1 MSRLSLTERK
11 SALKYGKIKD
21 NSLERELPEIE
32 KARGVNKGAQ
42 AFLDRGGTHAV
53 LVDVLKKLVRERA
66 NPTRDMTYESLA
78 EKVSTAAGT
87 AVDKKKLYPIVKEM
101 SGSLDKLKKA
111 VVHAKQLHADGKDF
125 TSALPKP
132 TMSRDRRRILESE
145 IAEVAEEIEATER
158 EVVHNIGIVDQA
170 TTDIGDRHAIPMEKV
185 LPIAKM
191 EQRDENYY
199 PQKVK
204 IQKRVP
210 GSNVVEAP
218 KPVEIKKEEVNR
230 TAKVTPVLKK
240 LDNVEHKQHGV
251 QLRHNADGAI
261 GDMLKKLGY

>member
-1 MSRLSLTERK
+1 M
-11 SALKYGKIKD
+11 
-21 NSLERELPEIE
+21 
-32 KARGVNKGAQ
+32 
-42 AFLDRGGTHAV
+42 
-53 LVDVLKKLVRERA
+53 
-66 NPTRDMTYESLA
+66 
-78 EKVSTAAGT
+78 
-87 AVDKKKLYPIVKEM
+87 
-101 SGSLDKLKKA
+101 
-111 VVHAKQLHADGKDF
+111 
-125 TSALPKP
+125 
-132 TMSRDRRRILESE
+132 
-145 IAEVAEEIEATER
+145 
-158 EVVHNIGIVDQA
+158 HNIGIADQA

-210 GSNVVEAP
+210 GTDYYRRYRLLQKRVPGP

-261 GDMLKKLGY
+261 GDMLKKLGYVNELWIL